1 MLLLK
6 KILSTAI
13 VAACF
18 GLGQAGCTRDDD
30 PAPSGRRN
38 VTMQLTVNAQAVGE
52 TDGTP
57 TAGESALHSLR
68 VYAFVKGQPAGYY
81 GVEGDL
87 TAPAT
92 FLMDLT
98 MYSETT
104 QTVDF
109 YVVANEEAMSTPGG
123 TQGQLTPNTTEARLK
138 EFSFTQLN
146 TENGL
151 PMSCRQQ
158 VEVNLA
164 ELAGD
169 NPQEA
174 PGHEG
179 HTMIAQKVSF
189 ELKRPVGKLGVFAAK
204 TAGETGT
211 LQVTRLTLLKEGPR
225 YMNYLMPQDE
235 ATLKE
240 IGARDVDISL
250 PVTDDEVTAELA
262 ADASPEERKDPA
274 NYTPVL
280 GAPHYLFETPW
291 GSPSWETPGDA
302 GGNILRIDYAFD
314 GAARSGLVYLPAIE
328 RNTYYTVCCR
338 MNNSGKIS
346 VEYTVAD
353 WDDTDPW
360 DDIEFNYPTY
370 TNPVEP
376 LEGHAMADPT
386 VYYTTDE
393 NSSEGVFSCR
403 FRMTAPSGQEWLPT
417 LLDASP
423 ADFEVKVYQNGL
435 PVERPV
441 ASANWYTITVR
452 ALKPDNVGR
461 TVSLGVSYTPTWD
474 PTQSKLLL
482 INGTDSNHIAWPDSG
497 NTPELIVI
505 EQVDPT
511 NI

>member
-92 FLMDLT
+92 FLMDLK

-123 TQGQLTPNTTEARLK
+123 TQGQLTPNTTEAQLK

-189 ELKRPVGKLGVFAAK
+189 ELERPVGKLGVFAAK

-211 LQVTRLTLLKEGPR
+211 LQVTGLTLLKEGPR

-240 IGARDVDISL
+240 VGARNVDISL

-280 GAPHYLFETPW
+280 GAPHYLFENPW
-291 GSPSWETPGDA
+291 GSTSWETPGDA

-314 GAARSGLVYLPAIE
+314 GTARSGLIYLPAIE

-338 MNNSGKIS
+338 MNNSGKIT

-353 WDDTDPW
+353 WDDTDPC
-360 DDIEFNYPTY
+360 DYI
-370 TNPVEP
+370 
-376 LEGHAMADPT
+376 
-386 VYYTTDE
+386 
-393 NSSEGVFSCR
+393 
-403 FRMTAPSGQEWLPT
+403 
-417 LLDASP
+417 
-423 ADFEVKVYQNGL
+423 
-435 PVERPV
+435 
-441 ASANWYTITVR
+441 
-452 ALKPDNVGR
+452 
-461 TVSLGVSYTPTWD
+461 
-474 PTQSKLLL
+474 
-482 INGTDSNHIAWPDSG
+482 
-497 NTPELIVI
+497 
-505 EQVDPT
+505 
-511 NI
+511 

>member
-1 MLLLK
+1 MQLLK
-6 KILSTAI
+6 KILTMAI
-13 VAACF
+13 VAGCC
-18 GLGQAGCTRDDD
+18 GLGPVGCSKDDGSASPD
-30 PAPSGRRN
+30 RRN
-38 VTMQLTVNAQAVGE
+38 VTMQLTVNAKAVEE

-57 TAGESALHSLR
+57 TNEESALHSLR

-81 GVEGDL
+81 GVEEEL
-87 TAPAT
+87 TAPAS

-98 MYSETT
+98 MYSETA

-109 YVVANEEAMSTPGG
+109 YVVANEGAISTPGSS
-123 TQGQLTPNTTEARLK
+123 QGQLTPGTTEAQLK
-138 EFSFTQLN
+138 NLSFTQLN
-146 TENGL
+146 TANGL
-151 PMSCRQQ
+151 PMSSHLQ

-211 LQVTRLTLLKEGPR
+211 LKVTGLTLLKEGTR
-225 YMNYLMPQDE
+225 IMNYLMPQDE

-240 IGARDVDISL
+240 VGARAMDIALTVS
-250 PVTDDEVTAELA
+250 DDEVTAELA
-262 ADASPEERKDPA
+262 ADASPEEKRNPA

-280 GAPHYLFETPW
+280 GAAHYMFENPW
-291 GSPSWETPGDA
+291 GSALWDTPGDA
-302 GGNILRIDYAFD
+302 EGNILQIDYEFD
-314 GAARSGLVYLPAIE
+314 GTARSGLVHMPPIK

-338 MNNSGKIS
+338 MNNSGKITI
-346 VEYTVAD
+346 EYTVAD
-353 WDDTDPW
+353 WDDADPW
-360 DDIEFNYPTY
+360 NDIEFNYPTY

-376 LEGHAMADPT
+376 LENQSKTAPT
-386 VYYTTDE
+386 IYYNPDG
-393 NSSEGVFSCR
+393 NSTEGTFSCR
-403 FRMTAPSGQEWLPT
+403 FQMSGPAGQEWLPT
-417 LLDASP
+417 LLDGSP
-423 ADFEVKVYQNGL
+423 ADFEVKVYQGG
-435 PVERPV
+435 VQVDRPV
-441 ASANWYTITVR
+441 ASPDWYTITVR

-461 TVSLGVSYTPTWD
+461 TVALGISYTPTWD
-474 PTQSKLLL
+474 PNQSRLLL

-497 NTPELIVI
+497 TAPELIVI
-505 EQVDPT
+505 KQVDPT